1 MKSSV
6 KKRSIISYQN
16 LPQEIHDLFN
26 ERYASGYSSA
36 IQKIT
41 KPSGETI
48 FVVPLETEDSIYM
61 VKVEVKIDAK
71 LSDEEFDKE
80 ILAAT
85 KSSKE
90 PDFEEEEDEE
100 EAKPSKDKFTLVH
113 GDYSDKELDEDEEED
128 EEEEEE
134 ETV

>member
-1 MKSSV
+1 MKLQT

-16 LPQEIHDLFN
+16 LNEEVKNLFH
-26 ERYASGYSSA
+26 ETYSEGYSYA

-41 KPSGETI
+41 KPSGDII
-48 FVVPLETEDSIYM
+48 FVVPFETEESIFM
-61 VKVEVKIDAK
+61 VKVDVKIDAK

-90 PDFEEEEDEE
+90 PEFEEEEEE
-100 EAKPSKDKFTLVH
+100 ESPSHSKDKFTLIH
-113 GDYSDKELDEDEEED
+113 GDYPDKNIEEEDSDEDEED
-128 EEEEEE
+128 D
-134 ETV
+134 